1 MDSKICTEIEAFKA
15 YADIYP
21 DKCLLLVDTY
31 NVLNSG
37 LPNAIKVFKDL
48 REKGHKPL
56 GIRLDSGDLK
66 YFLISVKML

>member
-1 MDSKICTEIEAFKA
+1 MLIFIQINA
-15 YADIYP
+15 Y
-21 DKCLLLVDTY
+21 LLVDTY

-66 YFLISVKML
+66 YLSNQCKECFR

>member
-1 MDSKICTEIEAFKA
+1 MDSKFDTEIEAFKA

-48 REKGHKPL
+48 EKKDTNL
-56 GIRLDSGDLK
+56 
-66 YFLISVKML
+66 